1 MSASLYRLSDM
12 SVNCAFNF
20 LLLHFVYVLINDLS
34 VWAATVMTSPDHL
47 LAPVVF
53 NLAILRKN
61 VSRQASTQLG
71 SMVWR
76 MENWRYGN

>member
-34 VWAATVMTSPDHL
+34 V
-47 LAPVVF
+47 
-53 NLAILRKN
+53 
-61 VSRQASTQLG
+61 
-71 SMVWR
+71 
-76 MENWRYGN
+76 